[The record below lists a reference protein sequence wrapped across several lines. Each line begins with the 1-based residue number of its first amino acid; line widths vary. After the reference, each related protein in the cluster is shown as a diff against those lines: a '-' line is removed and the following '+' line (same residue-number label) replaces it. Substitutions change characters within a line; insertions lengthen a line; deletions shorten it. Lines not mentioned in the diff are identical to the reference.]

1 MLWHM
6 SNFEYK
12 PEKKDPLAAMEELK
26 HGRFSM
32 TDEEREQITKKAL
45 VEGRDPEEALREHEE
60 RLAKATER
68 LREKQKEEAIGD
80 LEREMNEQFLDK
92 NKKKESE

>member
-6 SNFEYK
+6 SDFEYK
-12 PEKKDPLAAMEELK
+12 PEKNDPLAAMEELK
-26 HGRFSM
+26 HGRFLI

-45 VEGRDPEEALREHEE
+45 AEGRDPEEAIREHEE

-68 LREKQKEEAIGD
+68 LREKQKEEAIKD
-80 LEREMNEQFLDK
+80 LERDMNEQFL
-92 NKKKESE
+92 NKKRENK